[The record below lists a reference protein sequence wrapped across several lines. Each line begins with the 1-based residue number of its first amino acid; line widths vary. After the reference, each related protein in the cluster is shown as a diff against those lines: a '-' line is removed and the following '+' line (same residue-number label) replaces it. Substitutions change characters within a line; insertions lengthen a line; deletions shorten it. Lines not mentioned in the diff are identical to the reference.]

1 MSDPNRELFER
12 AVRFLEPVLDELVFA
27 GGCATGLLITD
38 PAAAGIRP
46 TRDVDVIADLA
57 SYERYAELSQRL
69 RALGLNEDTSAG
81 APTGRWRHDATM
93 VDILPTE
100 PAVLGF
106 SNRWYRPAFH
116 SATRTSVAGLQP
128 RIVAPALFLATKLEA
143 FRIRGHADI
152 VTSSDLEDVVMI
164 VDGRPPV
171 VTEIAAADDQ
181 VRQFV
186 AARIHE
192 LLEHRRFTDS
202 LADFLPHDRA
212 SQARRPLL
220 EKRLRAIAALQ
231 APSAP

>member
-12 AVRFLEPVLDELVFA
+12 AVRVLEPVLDELVFA

-46 TRDVDVIADLA
+46 TRDVDVIVDLA
-57 SYERYAELSQRL
+57 SYEMYAALSRRL
-69 RALGLNEDTSAG
+69 RELGLQEDATAG
-81 APTGRWRHDATM
+81 APIGRWRHEETI

-106 SNRWYRPAFH
+106 SNRWYGPAFA
-116 SATRTSVAGLQP
+116 SAARISLAGLQP
-128 RIVAPALFLATKLEA
+128 RIVTPALFLASKLEA
-143 FRIRGHADI
+143 FRMRGHADI
-152 VTSSDLEDVVMI
+152 VTSSDLEDVVVI
-164 VDGRPPV
+164 VDGRPQV
-171 VTEIAAADDQ
+171 VAEMAAADDQ

-231 APSAP
+231 AP

>member
-1 MSDPNRELFER
+1 MSDPNRQLFER
-12 AVRFLEPVLDELVFA
+12 AVRFLEPVLDQLVFA
-27 GGCATGLLITD
+27 GGCATGMLITD

-46 TRDVDVIADLA
+46 TRDVDVIVDLA
-57 SYERYAELSQRL
+57 SYDQYATLALRL
-69 RALGLNEDTSAG
+69 RALGLTEDTRAG
-81 APTGRWRHDATM
+81 AATGRWHHDEII

-106 SNRWYRPAFH
+106 SNRWYGPALA
-116 SATRTSVAGLQP
+116 SPTRISVAGLQP
-128 RIVAPALFLATKLEA
+128 RLVAPALFLATKLEA

-152 VTSSDLEDVVMI
+152 VTSSDLEDIVTI
-164 VDGRPPV
+164 VDGRPQV
-171 VTEIAAADDQ
+171 VTEIAGADDR

-186 AARIHE
+186 AAQLQE
-192 LLEHRRFTDS
+192 LLAHRRFTDS

-231 APSAP
+231 AP